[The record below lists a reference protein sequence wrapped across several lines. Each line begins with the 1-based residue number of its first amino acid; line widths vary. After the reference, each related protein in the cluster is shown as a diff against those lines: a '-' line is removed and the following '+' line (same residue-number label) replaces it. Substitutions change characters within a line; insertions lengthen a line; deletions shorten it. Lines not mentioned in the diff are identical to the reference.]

1 MNEEKLL
8 TLQLNINEI
17 NLVLAGLGKL
27 PLESS
32 LQMFNNIHKQV
43 SDQMEQKPDGPLS
56 DKVVK

>member
-43 SDQMEQKPDGPLS
+43 NDQMEQKPDGPLS

>member
-17 NLVLAGLGKL
+17 NLILAGLGKL

-43 SDQMEQKPDGPLS
+43 NDQMEQTQMDH
-56 DKVVK
+56 